1 LNVKKYVKSK
11 KRVFVFIFLGT
22 LVVLSSLQSTP
33 AEAESQNDTLR
44 IALLPILDVL
54 PFYVAE
60 VEGFFDGGPYKIE
73 AIPIAS
79 GLSRD
84 QLMQAGEID
93 AMLNE
98 MTTTGSFNRDKVQ
111 VKILI
116 SARTADTHFPMF
128 RVLASPKSRLKSPP
142 DLAGV
147 PIGVSMNTII
157 EYVTDRMLTA
167 KGLISEKIVMK
178 SVPVIPERYQLLM
191 QGQLKAATLPDPL
204 GLSAFAA
211 GAVPMVDDSEYP
223 QYSVSVLS
231 FSVKA
236 LKNKTDGI
244 RFFLKGWDRATE
256 KINAD
261 PDAYRALLLKKIRV
275 PKNVQEGYPVPYY
288 PRKEVP
294 GADQWA
300 DVMTWMVGKGLLTA
314 PLPYEESVTRAFL
327 PQ

>member
-1 LNVKKYVKSK
+1 MKKYVTFKMW
-11 KRVFVFIFLGT
+11 VFVVVLGT
-22 LVVLSSLQSTP
+22 LLGVGSFQSLP
-33 AEAESQNDTLR
+33 ALAESQDDTLKV
-44 IALLPILDVL
+44 ALLPILDVL

-60 VEGFFDGGPYKIE
+60 AEGFFSGSRFKIE
-73 AIPIAS
+73 PIPVAS

-93 AMLNE
+93 GMLNE
-98 MTTTGSFNRDKVQ
+98 MTTTGSFNRDGVQ
-111 VKILI
+111 VKILM
-116 SARTADTHFPMF
+116 SARTADTRFPMF
-128 RVLASPKSRLKSPP
+128 RVLASPKSGLKSPS

-157 EYVTDRMLTA
+157 EYVTDRMLTE
-167 KGLISEKIVMK
+167 KGLIREKIVMK

-204 GLSAFAA
+204 GLSALAA

-236 LKNKTDGI
+236 MENKPEGI
-244 RFFLKGWDRATE
+244 RFFLKGWDKAAE

-261 PDAYRALLLKKIRV
+261 PGAYRDLLFEKIRV

-288 PRKEVP
+288 PRKEIP

-314 PLPYEESVTRAFL
+314 PLPYEESVTKAFL